1 MTPAKTSSPKSPVTS
16 LEVLNTKR
24 TNDIPKAPHTF
35 AQAAAQPPSPADL
48 TSTEVAIAS
57 ATAEF
62 TVTVRKY
69 QDDFRSLL
77 KSAAPGLVPD
87 SKIKRVR
94 ADNVALMTSATIKVQ
109 QAGGTRFSLK
119 TLYKIARLE
128 EKEARLYTDKVLAHN
143 STSTNAKEMATMM
156 SSITDS
162 DGYTTVTRCGRSPI
176 SSPPKPQ
183 LQSGSKMGNR
193 KNLFGNSFLNTFLPT
208 FAAGPARTHA
218 PVDAVP
224 TAIAQQPTSGGEGK
238 MKEISTRSTVISEVD
253 KGGQIYEEP
262 GQRGSS
268 AKGLLVL
275 SSTSSSFQV
284 DLDAYV
290 NDPDS
295 CQLSKKALCADQML
309 LITAAHSSSFSASP
323 KWVSIYNNKQ
333 TAILSP
339 AKGGM
344 AIPHFH
350 GTDKPKS
357 HPTSR
362 MTPTSIEF
370 RTALDKALGHQ
381 EAQWEAKNPLGRK

>member
-1 MTPAKTSSPKSPVTS
+1 MRFLRSIHKNFDCMTATNNDGKVDPSPDKASTTRPCSRSCSRSAQKSRTELSGRGARAMTPAKTSSPKPPVTI

-24 TNDIPKAPHTF
+24 TNDVPKAPHTF

-62 TVTVRKY
+62 TATVRKY
-69 QDDFRSLL
+69 QDDFQSLL

-94 ADNVALMTSATIKVQ
+94 ADNVTLTTSATINVQ

-128 EKEARLYTDKVLAHN
+128 EKEARLYTNKVLAHD
-143 STSTNAKEMATMM
+143 STSTNAKETARMM

-162 DGYTTVTRCGRSPI
+162 DGYTTVTHHGRSPT
-176 SSPPKPQ
+176 SSPPKPR

-193 KNLFGNSFLNTFLPT
+193 KNLFDDSFLNTFLLT
-208 FAAGPARTHA
+208 FATGPAKTHA
-218 PVDAVP
+218 PMDAVP
-224 TAIAQQPTSGGEGK
+224 AAIAQQPTSGEEGK
-238 MKEISTRSTVISEVD
+238 MKEISARSTVISEVG

-262 GQRGSS
+262 GRRGSS
-268 AKGLLVL
+268 AKRLLAL
-275 SSTSSSFQV
+275 SSTGSSFQV

-295 CQLSKKALCADQML
+295 RQPSNYARIRCRSSRPPTCPLSL
-309 LITAAHSSSFSASP
+309 L
-323 KWVSIYNNKQ
+323 
-333 TAILSP
+333 
-339 AKGGM
+339 
-344 AIPHFH
+344 
-350 GTDKPKS
+350 
-357 HPTSR
+357 
-362 MTPTSIEF
+362 
-370 RTALDKALGHQ
+370 
-381 EAQWEAKNPLGRK
+381 PLNR